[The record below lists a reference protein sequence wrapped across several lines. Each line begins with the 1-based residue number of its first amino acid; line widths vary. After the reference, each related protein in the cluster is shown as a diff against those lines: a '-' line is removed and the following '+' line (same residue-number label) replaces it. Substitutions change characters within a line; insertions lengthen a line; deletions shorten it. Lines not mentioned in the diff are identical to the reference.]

1 MPTKPSIQPGE
12 WIKIG
17 KQGLLKAVVCI
28 VYPPGEYE
36 DCEVVYLDA
45 SDNPVNN
52 EVRWTGSYWEL
63 VQESDLG
70 GYADRYDRL
79 RPFVQLLRGSTTP
92 KVQRKRSRTDQRRKD
107 RR

>member
-36 DCEVVYLDA
+36 DCEVVYLDE
-45 SDNPVNN
+45 SNHPVNS

-79 RPFVQLLRGSTTP
+79 KPFVQLLRGSATA
-92 KVQRKRSRTDQRRKD
+92 KVQRKQTKTRQRRKS

>member
-1 MPTKPSIQPGE
+1 MPTKASIQPGE

-17 KQGLLKAVVCI
+17 KQGLLKGVVCI

-45 SDNPVNN
+45 SDSPVNN
-52 EVRWTGSYWEL
+52 EVRWNGSYWEL

-79 RPFVQLLRGSTTP
+79 KPFIQLLRGSALP
-92 KVQRKRSRTDQRRKD
+92 KVQPKRIRTGQRRSSK
-107 RR
+107 R

>member
-36 DCEVVYLDA
+36 DGEVVYLDE
-45 SDNPVNN
+45 SNNPVNS

-70 GYADRYDRL
+70 EYADRYDRL
-79 RPFVQLLRGSTTP
+79 KPFVQLLRGSATA
-92 KVQRKRSRTDQRRKD
+92 KVQPKQTKTGQRRKS